1 MYRTN
6 KNPITQR
13 KNDDIEN
20 IINEYKNE
28 LNGLIF
34 ISLDSIKKIIIDKKI
49 TVHIPESLPK
59 KIVTISDRKLM
70 LNDVTKT
77 DSKVLIA

>member
-13 KNDDIEN
+13 KTDDIEN

-34 ISLDSIKKIIIDKKI
+34 INFESIKKIIIDKKI
-49 TVHIPESLPK
+49 TAHIPESLPK

-70 LNDVTKT
+70 LNDATKT